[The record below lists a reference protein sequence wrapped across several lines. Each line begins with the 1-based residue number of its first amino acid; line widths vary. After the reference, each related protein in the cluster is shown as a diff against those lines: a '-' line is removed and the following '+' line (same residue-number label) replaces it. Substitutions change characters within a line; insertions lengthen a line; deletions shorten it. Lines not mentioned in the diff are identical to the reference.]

1 MLVFYTLIPSL
12 SGMPKQYFFPIGFMV
27 PTAVFSSLIIAYSV
41 APWTA
46 KRILKVPDHKEE
58 PSPDGRPKLGKLGHF
73 YYRTAGWLVGNP
85 KRTKI
90 FLAALTLLLI
100 LSFLMPA
107 WQFIRPQGISGPV
120 SLFGV
125 ETGFLPKDDKN
136 TFNVSLKLAGRHA
149 A

>member
-73 YYRTAGWLVGNP
+73 YYRTAGGSSETRSEP
-85 KRTKI
+85 KSSSRRSR
-90 FLAALTLLLI
+90 
-100 LSFLMPA
+100 SFSSS
-107 WQFIRPQGISGPV
+107 RS
-120 SLFGV
+120 
-125 ETGFLPKDDKN
+125 
-136 TFNVSLKLAGRHA
+136 
-149 A
+149 